1 MKEIFQKYK
10 LLIFRSLGALMLIVG
25 VVAFFWSAPKEG
37 ISENEIAAANVARM
51 EASVRGGTST
61 TKQEPSASKIVEE
74 LKNAQEAQIQ
84 YFTILTIAFGAIFLG
99 YSFLS
104 KNDSEI

>member
-1 MKEIFQKYK
+1 M
-10 LLIFRSLGALMLIVG
+10 LLVG
-25 VVAFFWSAPKEG
+25 VGAHFWSVPKEG
-37 ISENEIAAANVARM
+37 VSENEIAAANVARM
-51 EASVRGGTST
+51 EASVRGGAST
-61 TKQEPSASKIVEE
+61 IKQEPSASKIIEE

-84 YFTILTIAFGAIFLG
+84 YFTILTIAFGAVFLG

>member
-1 MKEIFQKYK
+1 MKEIFYK
-10 LLIFRSLGALMLIVG
+10 HKVVIFRLLGAFMLFTG
-25 VVAFFWSAPKEG
+25 VVAYFWAAPQEVV
-37 ISENEIAAANVARM
+37 SENEIAAANVARM
-51 EASVRGGTST
+51 EASVRGGTSRI
-61 TKQEPSASKIVEE
+61 KQESSASKFVEE

-104 KNDSEI
+104 KNDSEK